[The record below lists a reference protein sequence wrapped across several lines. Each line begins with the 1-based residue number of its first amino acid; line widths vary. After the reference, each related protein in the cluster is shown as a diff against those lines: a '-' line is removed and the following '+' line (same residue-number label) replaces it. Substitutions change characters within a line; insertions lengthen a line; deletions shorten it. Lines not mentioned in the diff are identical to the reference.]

1 MLHREIAREAMH
13 TDIMHAGD
21 AGPEQHPDEA
31 TRSSDGSPMLT
42 KNREMPTTSAQIRN
56 EMMVGRTR

>member
-1 MLHREIAREAMH
+1 MMAMP
-13 TDIMHAGD
+13 TPSSTA
-21 AGPEQHPDEA
+21 EET

-56 EMMVGRTR
+56 DMMVGSTR